1 MGVYDRRD
9 HRKNRGAMAARVQL
23 PLILTVVAT
32 CVAWAAWFGVIAL
45 TDPQSIGWEGFALFY
60 LALLAAISGSATI
73 VGLCI
78 RRRNP
83 NRTQA
88 IGIAIRQGLLVG
100 IAVTSAIFLQS
111 RAIFTWITML
121 FLIAALTLL
130 ELFWISLTQRTTTPG
145 VATS

>member
-1 MGVYDRRD
+1 
-9 HRKNRGAMAARVQL
+9 MAARVQL

-60 LALLAAISGSATI
+60 LALLAAVSGSAT
-73 VGLCI
+73 VGGLFA
-78 RRRNP
+78 RRSAL
-83 NRTQA
+83 NRPHATR
-88 IGIAIRQGLLVG
+88 IAIRQGLLVG
-100 IAVTSAIFLQS
+100 VAVTSAIFLQS
-111 RAIFTWITML
+111 RALFTWITML

-130 ELFWISLTQRTTTPG
+130 ELFWISLTQRTATPG